1 MNYGRG
7 FEWSLEASEWFIDD
21 TRWKRILRGSKRAGR
36 FDILVEWK
44 LFLSVWQF
52 LIAFCGSLI
61 IRSKYYIFF
70 RMIDFCRLFP
80 SFELL
85 IIPKVI
91 TVLIYLSWVLYV
103 IRKIYWWIVIYW
115 LNQNIEEYIVN
126 ILLFSFR
133 VLRRANIKMENCIR
147 YRICYTESASIEY
160 WSSISSVIFF
170 WFISNR
176 SSLWNPEYFFTRRW
190 FRKQDIENIFKQFIL
205 HEGILKVVI
214 HQQKCIKHSR
224 NYFKWECSISM
235 MIYNLIK
242 NKQSETNINIYHN
255 SFLSIAIKAQHISR
269 QINLRSW
276 KRWKIEKLCSEYKL
290 TIISTI

>member
-1 MNYGRG
+1 
-7 FEWSLEASEWFIDD
+7 
-21 TRWKRILRGSKRAGR
+21 
-36 FDILVEWK
+36 
-44 LFLSVWQF
+44 
-52 LIAFCGSLI
+52 
-61 IRSKYYIFF
+61 
-70 RMIDFCRLFP
+70 
-80 SFELL
+80 
-85 IIPKVI
+85 
-91 TVLIYLSWVLYV
+91 
-103 IRKIYWWIVIYW
+103 
-115 LNQNIEEYIVN
+115 
-126 ILLFSFR
+126 
-133 VLRRANIKMENCIR
+133 MESCIR

-190 FRKQDIENIFKQFIL
+190 FRKQKDIENIFKQFIF
-205 HEGILKVVI
+205 HEGILKIVI

-224 NYFKWECSISM
+224 NYFKWKYSISM

-242 NKQSETNINIYHN
+242 NKQSKTNINIYHN
-255 SFLSIAIKAQHISR
+255 SFLSITIKAQHISR